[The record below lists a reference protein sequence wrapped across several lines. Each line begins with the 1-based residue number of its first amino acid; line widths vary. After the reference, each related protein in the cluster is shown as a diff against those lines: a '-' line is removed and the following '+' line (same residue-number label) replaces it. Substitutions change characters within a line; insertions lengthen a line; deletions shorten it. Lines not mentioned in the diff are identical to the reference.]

1 MLKLKLINGASA
13 PKYQTKGASG
23 FDLSAVT
30 IDAVYNGVRTVD
42 EPRLKDIQRKFQ
54 ANFNINLRPGERIT
68 FGTGIMV
75 ADMKPGYELQ
85 IRSRSSLAAKKGLFV
100 SNQPGTVDSD
110 YRGEIKISIF
120 NSTKYLNSIEKGSR
134 IAQAVLQKVEI
145 TDIEFVEEV
154 GETVRSDG
162 GFGSTGK

>member
-120 NSTKYLNSIEKGSR
+120 NSTKYLNSIEKDSR
-134 IAQAVLQKVEI
+134 IAQAILQKVET